1 MRLSTAYSLLVEQ
14 ELRNKGRFDIL
25 STAMQLM
32 EESDSNCN
40 SRVIDLT
47 GDKSVPEFVNL
58 SKDPEVFNL
67 CSSSSD
73 SSICSSDSSVMPS
86 ACFKVNLTDILVLQ
100 QDWWEIRSSASL
112 IDWNAN

>member
-32 EESDSNCN
+32 EESSDSDSSCN

-47 GDKSVPEFVNL
+47 GDVSLVAEFVDL
-58 SKDPEVFNL
+58 SKDPEVIDL

-73 SSICSSDSSVMPS
+73 SSFMPRGLLQGASDTDTSSSGTGGKSGLPHP
-86 ACFKVNLTDILVLQ
+86 
-100 QDWWEIRSSASL
+100 
-112 IDWNAN
+112 